1 MSKYLIRTILIIG
14 GILGYMTSVLGQ
26 ICMNEVS
33 VRNWYQLADHEQE
46 YPTWIELY
54 NYSTETVNLSEYM
67 LSDDRAFIS
76 KWRLPDLDLAPQ
88 KTIIIYTSGK
98 DLGDAFRWE
107 SLVQANDEW
116 RYFGPNREIVKTWK
130 NLDFDDNT
138 WYRGRGGLGYG
149 DGDDSTIVET
159 TYALYIRNTFEIID
173 KEEIKELV
181 LHIDFDDA
189 FIAFLNG
196 EEIARRNVGL
206 TGSFQ
211 PFDALPNT
219 DSEARMYQD
228 ANAIPLE
235 ILIPDARWKSF
246 LRDGKNV
253 LAIQGFNQLNSS
265 DFSLIPFLS
274 AGVDSNEP
282 RYRPN
287 PTWWNKP
294 SQALHTN
301 FKLKGGKSVY
311 LSTKDKIVVDSVSL
325 QNTLPDYSQGR
336 FPDGSP
342 SWNLLEK
349 GTPNASNASD
359 KIVSCINTAP
369 KLSLRS
375 GFYSGK
381 QIARLEDTPK
391 KVKVHYTTDG
401 SIPTQSSP
409 VLKKKLKIDKTQ
421 VVNVRTFSKTCGP
434 STWNAYT
441 YFIDEEKSL
450 PVVSIVTPPDDLWS
464 DERGIYV
471 DGLHSDNSFPFYGAN
486 YWEDWEVPIFFHYFE
501 REDTTVFEE
510 TVGLKIN
517 GGGSRAKPMKSL
529 RVSTRSKY
537 SDAPSLEYSF
547 FKEKNLDSYRRIL
560 LKNAGQNFNKT
571 HLTDVFAHRIVKDLG
586 TLETQASQP
595 CVVYFNGEYV
605 GVHQMREKYGKH
617 YLYDNFQIP
626 ADSMEIIGGVGE
638 VQIVGENTDFQDFL
652 EFVVYNDMTIP
663 RNYDKVLN
671 TFDIGN
677 FCDFFIA
684 NIFMDNEDWRRSNN
698 VKIWRSPLVNNNR
711 WRYLFVDLDLTFG
724 ERSTYRNNRLDF
736 ALNNNFYHFL
746 VFRSLLKNENF
757 KRYFILR
764 YFDLLNTTLDE
775 DNLKAILKELQTEM
789 DPAMERHF
797 EKWSEEGSYKEWTDY
812 YLGKRLTR
820 FIERRPYHCLQH
832 LQEAFELGETQRLK
846 IDAVP
851 KEGGIVRLNTITV
864 DSSFV
869 GYYPL
874 GLKMTIV
881 ADAKPGFV
889 FNNWE
894 VNGDRLDSNIK
905 LLEYNIEERNHI
917 RAVFF
922 RKE

>member
-1 MSKYLIRTILIIG
+1 
-14 GILGYMTSVLGQ
+14 MTSVLGQ
-26 ICMNEVS
+26 ICINEVS

-46 YPTWIELY
+46 YPTWLELY
-54 NYSTETVNLSEYM
+54 NYSKDTVNLSEYM

-76 KWRLPDLDLAPQ
+76 KWRLPDVDLAPQ
-88 KTIIIYTSGK
+88 TTLVIYTSGK

-130 NLDFDDNT
+130 DLDFDDNT
-138 WYRGRGGLGYG
+138 WYRGRGGFGYG
-149 DGDDSTIVET
+149 DGDDSTIVEVP
-159 TYALYIRNTFEIID
+159 YALYIRNTFEIVNKD
-173 KEEIKELV
+173 EIKELV

-196 EEIARRNVGL
+196 EEIARRNIGL
-206 TGSFQ
+206 IGSFQ
-211 PFDALPNT
+211 PFDALPNG
-219 DSEARMYQD
+219 DSEAQMYQD
-228 ANAIPLE
+228 ANALPLE
-235 ILIPDARWKSF
+235 IPIPDTRWKSF
-246 LRDGKNV
+246 LKNGDNV
-253 LAIQGFNQLNSS
+253 LAIQGFNHLNSS

-274 AGVDSNEP
+274 AGVDSEET

-311 LSTKDKIVVDSVSL
+311 LSTKDKIVVDSVNL

-336 FPDGSP
+336 IPDGNP
-342 SWNLLEK
+342 SWNLFEK
-349 GTPNASNASD
+349 GTPNASNTSD
-359 KIVSCINTAP
+359 KIVSCINDAP
-369 KLSLRS
+369 ELSLRS

-381 QIARLEDTPK
+381 QIAKLANKTK

-401 SIPTQSSP
+401 SIPTVSSP
-409 VLKKKLKIDKTQ
+409 VLKKKVKIDKTQ
-421 VVNVRTFSKTCGP
+421 VLNVRAFSKTCGP
-434 STWNAYT
+434 SSWNAYS

-450 PVVSIVTPPDDLWS
+450 PVVSIVTPPDNLWS
-464 DERGIYV
+464 EERGIYI
-471 DGLHSDNSFPFYGAN
+471 DGLHADNAFPFYGAN
-486 YWEDWEVPIFFHYFE
+486 YWEDWEVPVFFHYFE

-529 RVSTRSKY
+529 RFSTRSKY

-547 FKEKNLDSYRRIL
+547 FKEKDLDSYRRIL

-595 CVVYFNGEYV
+595 CVVYFNGEYL

-638 VQIVGENTDFQDFL
+638 VQIVGENTDFQSFL

-663 RNYDKVLN
+663 KNYDRVLN

-677 FCDFFIA
+677 FCDFFIT

-775 DNLKAILKELQTEM
+775 DNLKAILKELQREM

-820 FIERRPYHCLQH
+820 FIERRPNHCLKH

-874 GLKMTIV
+874 GLKMTII
-881 ADAKPGFV
+881 ADAKPGYV

-894 VNGDRLDSNIK
+894 VNGNRLDSNIK
-905 LLEYNIEERNHI
+905 LLEYNVEERNNI

-922 RKE
+922 RKK